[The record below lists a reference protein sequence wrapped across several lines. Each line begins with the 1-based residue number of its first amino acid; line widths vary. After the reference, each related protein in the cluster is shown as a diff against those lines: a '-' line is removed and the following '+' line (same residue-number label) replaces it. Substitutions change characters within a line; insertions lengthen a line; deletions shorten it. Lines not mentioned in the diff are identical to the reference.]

1 MCEYHMQEVVNYL
14 KFKIGGEKRKVE
26 SAELYIRSMND
37 DKKRLEEK
45 IKKLNSE
52 LSDVKTNIAKAQS
65 NLRVYNTNI
74 KKYDDTIETLKG
86 LINN

>member
-1 MCEYHMQEVVNYL
+1 MCEYHMQEVVQYL
-14 KFKIGGEKRKVE
+14 KFKIGAEKRKVE
-26 SAELYIRSMND
+26 SAELYIRSKND
-37 DKKRLEEK
+37 DRKRIEAKLE
-45 IKKLNSE
+45 KLNAE
-52 LSDVKTNIAKAQS
+52 LADVKANIAQAQS